1 MSYDGSPVCLS
12 LWASEERAQ
21 IQPQKQGHSK
31 QSRTLPKTTRSSSFM
46 AHKPCSKNR
55 SDRPSSSSD
64 VSESVGT
71 VAGRAVI
78 LKYVGERVDGAIG
91 HEQWKPHLM
100 RQGLQLTLTRRVVP
114 ILHG

>member
-1 MSYDGSPVCLS
+1 
-12 LWASEERAQ
+12 
-21 IQPQKQGHSK
+21 
-31 QSRTLPKTTRSSSFM
+31 M

-78 LKYVGERVDGAIG
+78 LKYVGKRVDGEHGAIG
-91 HEQWKPHLM
+91 HECIHLSNGSRIGGIDSLLM
-100 RQGLQLTLTRRVVP
+100 RAGTTANPDASTSRPGELLK
-114 ILHG
+114 